1 MSFLDAASLAAEIA
15 GTPVEL
21 AKTVKN
27 SAANAEASVGLE
39 LDIFAGIE
47 FIDGI
52 NKTENSGVDK
62 IVELDVRRK
71 AIMDAASNVTDLGK
85 IFREEALALDG
96 IESVRLRSFVGS
108 CQYGALPC
116 PGNEKK
122 LAEVIGRSPGTAR
135 KRLAEFPQG
144 KERRCGE

>member
-1 MSFLDAASLAAEIA
+1 MSFLDATSLTAKIA
-15 GTPVEL
+15 GAPVEL
-21 AKTVKN
+21 AKTVKD

-47 FIDGI
+47 FIDGVD
-52 NKTENSGVDK
+52 KTENSGVDK

-71 AIMDAASNVTDLGK
+71 AIVDAACDVADLGE

-96 IESVRLRSFVGS
+96 IESVWLRSFVGS
-108 CQYGALPC
+108 GQHRALPC
-116 PGNEKK
+116 PRNVKA
-122 LAEVIGRSPGTAR
+122 LAEVIGRSPETAR

-144 KERRCGE
+144 KERRYGE